1 MVRVQKLTAETLIG
15 APRRSAAI
23 PNHDGRLA
31 LYTISTH
38 KFGDKTV
45 KQVRVMDLQTRQSSQ
60 ISDDDK
66 VHDAVW
72 VPGTNDILFL
82 KSGDKDRTQAIVAK
96 GRDGSWEHIPIAE
109 FNGPIENLKL
119 KKLDDGSVVFMV
131 TGQVDDDGLLYN
143 EEAHQKLST
152 GRIFDGA
159 RVRSW
164 TSLQNQ
170 QPYTL
175 WYNKLQQDSSGKWEF
190 AGHLLNLVNNHEL
203 DAPGGMLDV
212 GDPLSS
218 FDISHRG
225 AVFIAQDRTVL
236 DPGEFAVSSAY
247 FVPLDSFTLPP
258 TGRPKRIQ
266 LPSGINECIMSNIRF
281 SPDGTMIGF
290 LHVPRGDE
298 YDSRLLLASTN
309 SLDAFDAFGL
319 VTPTWGGGDKE
330 HDPPKGF
337 EFAGDSENIIMTST
351 NCGRT
356 VLSKLKLADGE
367 MPHIFFKHG
376 SASAY
381 YPLKDDNWNEVLV
394 SSSSFIDSSLWQV
407 VNVSEAAVVKTLS
420 SATSEGK
427 KFGLS
432 PDMVTEFWYEGADDV
447 CVHCFMLRPNDFDEN
462 KKYPWV
468 LMPHGGPISSWDDAW
483 STRWNMA
490 AWAEQGYIIVC
501 PNITGSVGYG
511 LEFARRI
518 NGEWGGRPFQDLL
531 NLITYLEKLPYLDQ
545 DKAVLAGASYG
556 GYMVSWM
563 LGHEIINKFCGA
575 IWHDGIFNL
584 PSFFLQT
591 DALYEGGN
599 FEGALY
605 PWQRPMAFERF
616 NPARPELL
624 RNWRNAPPT
633 LVIHSEKD
641 YRCPITEGIATYNT
655 LKGNG
660 VPSRLLIFPNEGH
673 WVLDPE
679 NSLVWHKT
687 VWDWVKRCVSGEIKR
702 GDTKW

>member
-1 MVRVQKLTAETLIG
+1 MVRVQKLTAETLLG

-23 PNHDGRLA
+23 PNHDGMLA

-45 KQVRVMDLQTRQSSQ
+45 KQVRVMDLQSRQSSQ

-72 VPGTNDILFL
+72 VPGTNDILLL
-82 KSGDKDRTQAIVAK
+82 KSGDKGRTKAIMAMEK
-96 GRDGSWEHIPIAE
+96 DGSWEHIHIAE
-109 FNGPIENLKL
+109 FNGPIGNLKL

-131 TGQVDDDGLLYN
+131 TGQVDNDGLLYN

-164 TSLQNQ
+164 TSLQNE
-170 QPYTL
+170 QPYSL
-175 WYNKLQQDSSGKWEF
+175 WYNTLQQDSSGKWKF
-190 AGHLLNLVNNHEL
+190 AGHLLNLVNNRGL

-247 FVPLDSFTLPP
+247 FVPVDSFSLPP
-258 TGRPKRIQ
+258 TGRPKPIQ
-266 LPSGINECIMSNIRF
+266 LPSGVNECIMSNIRF
-281 SPDGTMIGF
+281 SPDGAMIGF
-290 LHVPRGDE
+290 LYVPRGDE
-298 YDSRLLLASTN
+298 YGSRLLLASTN
-309 SLDAFDAFGL
+309 SLDAFDVFSL
-319 VTPTWGGGDKE
+319 VTPTWGGGDEE

-337 EFAGDSENIIMTST
+337 EFAGDSENIIMTSAK
-351 NCGRT
+351 CGRT
-356 VLSKLKLADGE
+356 ILSKLRLADGE

-381 YPLKDDNWNEVLV
+381 YPLKDDKWDEVLV

-407 VNVSEAAVVKTLS
+407 VNVSEAAVAKTLS

-427 KFGLS
+427 KFRLS

-462 KKYPWV
+462 EKYPWV

-483 STRWNMA
+483 STR
-490 AWAEQGYIIVC
+490 V
-501 PNITGSVGYG
+501 S
-511 LEFARRI
+511 RI
-518 NGEWGGRPFQDLL
+518 PKLL
-531 NLITYLEKLPYLDQ
+531 
-545 DKAVLAGASYG
+545 
-556 GYMVSWM
+556 
-563 LGHEIINKFCGA
+563 F
-575 IWHDGIFNL
+575 
-584 PSFFLQT
+584 
-591 DALYEGGN
+591 
-599 FEGALY
+599 Y
-605 PWQRPMAFERF
+605 PQ
-616 NPARPELL
+616 
-624 RNWRNAPPT
+624 
-633 LVIHSEKD
+633 
-641 YRCPITEGIATYNT
+641 
-655 LKGNG
+655 
-660 VPSRLLIFPNEGH
+660 
-673 WVLDPE
+673 
-679 NSLVWHKT
+679 NSH
-687 VWDWVKRCVSGEIKR
+687 
-702 GDTKW
+702 